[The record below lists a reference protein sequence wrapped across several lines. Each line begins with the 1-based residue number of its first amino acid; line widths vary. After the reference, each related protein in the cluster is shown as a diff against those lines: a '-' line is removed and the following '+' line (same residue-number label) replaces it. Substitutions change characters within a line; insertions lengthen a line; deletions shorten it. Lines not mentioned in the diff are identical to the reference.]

1 MADSSNEKQDVAL
14 QTEDLQ
20 AKKARAE
27 KRGPNASGKCADG
40 FRRAIQGQTT
50 LGPRMLPFITAKG
63 IQGGIGNKNCI
74 KQAFFSIFEIAG
86 KIAGHVL

>member
-1 MADSSNEKQDVAL
+1 MILD
-14 QTEDLQ
+14 
-20 AKKARAE
+20 
-27 KRGPNASGKCADG
+27 
-40 FRRAIQGQTT
+40 
-50 LGPRMLPFITAKG
+50 PRMLPFITAKG

>member
-1 MADSSNEKQDVAL
+1 MKSKTSPYRQKICRR
-14 QTEDLQ
+14 
-20 AKKARAE
+20 K

-40 FRRAIQGQTT
+40 FRRAIRDRMI
-50 LGPRMLPFITAKG
+50 LDPRMLPFITAKG